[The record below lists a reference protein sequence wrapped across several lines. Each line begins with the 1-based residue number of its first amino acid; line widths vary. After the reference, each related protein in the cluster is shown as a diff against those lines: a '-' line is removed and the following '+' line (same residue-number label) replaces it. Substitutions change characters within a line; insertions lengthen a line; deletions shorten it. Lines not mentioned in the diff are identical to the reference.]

1 MPTKLIRTV
10 AFIGTG
16 IMGAPIAGHL
26 LDAGY
31 HLTVFNRTREKA
43 EALLARGAVWADSPA
58 AAAKDADV
66 VFTMLG
72 YPSDVE
78 DVYLSTNG
86 LLRTSKKGAWLI
98 DLTTSSP
105 QLARDIYGAAEIE
118 DRHAFDCPVTGG
130 EEGAKAGTLTLIAG
144 ITEEKAAP
152 VLPVLQA
159 FSSQIYYFG
168 SAGAGQAAKLCHQ
181 VALAADMVGYAEAL
195 ALAEQSHIDRHQLID
210 LMEHGM
216 ANSVAVQRLA
226 PRSVDGDYKPG
237 FLSQHMLKD
246 LGLAVSES
254 EDLDLNLP
262 GTRNAFDLYD
272 MLCQVGGSKLGTQ
285 AVTLLYED
293 QETCA
298 AAGLD
303 WSLLDADDED
313 EHHYDHD
320 HEEEGHHQ
328 HHHHHHGGEA

>member
-1 MPTKLIRTV
+1 MARTSV
-10 AFIGTG
+10 RNIAFIGTG

-26 LDAGY
+26 MDAGY
-31 HLTVFNRTREKA
+31 HLTVFNRTKDKA
-43 EALLARGAVWADSPA
+43 ASLLARGATWADSPA
-58 AAAKDADV
+58 EAAKDADL

-86 LLRTSKKGAWLI
+86 LLRATKKGAWLV

-105 QLARDIYGAAEIE
+105 QLARDIYGAAEI
-118 DRHAFDCPVTGG
+118 DDKHAFDCPVTGG
-130 EEGAKAGTLTLIAG
+130 EEGAKAGTLSLIAG
-144 ITEEKAAP
+144 ISEEKAAP

-159 FSSQIYYFG
+159 FSSEIYYFG
-168 SAGAGQAAKLCHQ
+168 KAGAGQAAKLCHQ

-226 PRSVDGDYKPG
+226 PKSVDGDYRPG

-246 LGLAVSES
+246 LGLAVSEA

-272 MLCQVGGSKLGTQ
+272 MLCEVGGAKLGTQ
-285 AVTLLYED
+285 AVSLLYQDEA
-293 QETCA
+293 TCA

-303 WSLLDADDED
+303 WSLLDDDEEDHHEDGEHD
-313 EHHYDHD
+313 ESHRHA
-320 HEEEGHHQ
+320 
-328 HHHHHHGGEA
+328 HHHHHHDGDA

>member
-1 MPTKLIRTV
+1 MAQALVRNI

-26 LDAGY
+26 MDAGY

-43 EALLARGAVWADSPA
+43 EGLVERGATWADSPA
-58 AAAKDADV
+58 AAARDADV

-78 DVYLSTNG
+78 DVYLSTDG
-86 LLRTSKKGAWLI
+86 LLRVTRRGAWLV

-118 DRHAFDCPVTGG
+118 DKHAFDCPVTGG

-144 ITEEKAAP
+144 TTEEKAAP
-152 VLPVLQA
+152 ILPVLQA
-159 FSSQIYYFG
+159 FSSNIYYFG
-168 SAGAGQAAKLCHQ
+168 HAGAGQAAKLCHQ

-195 ALAEQSHIDRHQLID
+195 ALAEQSHVDRHELID

-226 PRSVDGDYKPG
+226 PKSVDGDYRPG

-246 LGLAVSES
+246 LGLAISEA

-272 MLCQVGGSKLGTQ
+272 MLCEVGGSKLGTQ
-285 AVTLLYED
+285 AVSLLYQD
-293 QETCA
+293 QATCA

-303 WSLLDADDED
+303 WSLLDEDD
-313 EHHYDHD
+313 DHD
-320 HEEEGHHQ
+320 HDHDDHDGHA
-328 HHHHHHGGEA
+328 HHHREA